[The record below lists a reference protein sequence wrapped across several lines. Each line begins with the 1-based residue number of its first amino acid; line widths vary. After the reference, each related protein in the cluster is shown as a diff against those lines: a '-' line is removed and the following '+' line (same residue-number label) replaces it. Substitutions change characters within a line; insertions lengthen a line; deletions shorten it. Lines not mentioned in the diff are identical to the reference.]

1 MTDLSSSDA
10 ERGNAAGSATTGN
23 VPVGGSDAD
32 TAAAPTST
40 NAPVRRRRGRR
51 QHSAT
56 RNVVEWIAVVIGAVL
71 VALVIKTFVVQAFK
85 IPSESMAPTLL
96 DGDRVV
102 VNKLSYDAHDLNRGD
117 VIVFERPPGLPAGP
131 NDPKDLIKRVIG
143 LPGDTLLTRDG
154 AVYVNGRRLEEPY
167 LPEGTMTYD
176 IDRPIV
182 VPEGMVYL
190 LGDNRGHSSDSR
202 VFGPVDVDSVIGR
215 AFMIMWPFS
224 RIGAL

>member
-10 ERGNAAGSATTGN
+10 ERPDAAAT
-23 VPVGGSDAD
+23 VGSDS
-32 TAAAPTST
+32 PTSPEVAT
-40 NAPVRRRRGRR
+40 APPVKRGKGSGHRSSRR

-56 RNVVEWIAVVIGAVL
+56 RNALEWIAVVIGAVL

-85 IPSESMAPTLL
+85 IPSESMSPTLL
-96 DGDRVV
+96 NGDRVV

-117 VIVFERPPGLPAGP
+117 VVVFSRPPGLPAGP
-131 NDPKDLIKRVIG
+131 DDPKDLIKRVIG
-143 LPGDTLLTRDG
+143 LPGDTLYTRDG
-154 AVYVNGRRLEEPY
+154 AIYVNDRRLEEPY

-176 IDRPIV
+176 IDRPEV
-182 VPEGMVYL
+182 VPEGHVFLM
-190 LGDNRGHSSDSR
+190 GDNREHSSDSR
-202 VFGPVDVDSVIGR
+202 VFGPVDVDTVIGR

>member
-10 ERGNAAGSATTGN
+10 ERPDAAGSASAGAGSAGSVT
-23 VPVGGSDAD
+23 VPSARKS
-32 TAAAPTST
+32 P
-40 NAPVRRRRGRR
+40 GRR
-51 QHSAT
+51 SGRRPHSAS
-56 RNVVEWIAVVIGAVL
+56 RNIVEWIAVVVGAVL

-102 VNKLSYDAHDLNRGD
+102 VNKLSYDAHELNRGD
-117 VIVFERPPGLPAGP
+117 VVVFARPPGLPAGP

-154 AVYVNGRRLEEPY
+154 SVYVNDRRLEEPY

-176 IDRPIV
+176 IDRPLV
-182 VPEGMVYL
+182 VPDGTVFLM
-190 LGDNRGHSSDSR
+190 GDNRGHSSDSR
-202 VFGPVDVDSVIGR
+202 VFGPVDADTVIGR